1 MILVFSP
8 SLRKKFPFYFLLL
21 VVTSVLALETNQAL
35 VAQTADNPTQI
46 RDISGLKNVFF
57 LGVSLWEWIRVSF
70 NATVIGLL
78 SVFLR
83 EFLKNQ
89 DNKRKKKQ
97 EEITK
102 EVRIHEKEISEERLR
117 YENLKNYLDQM
128 TEVLLSKNTLNYETE
143 YLLQAI
149 VRARTIVV
157 LQEIDWRKRGLVIRF
172 LEDCN
177 IIKFL
182 DLSKANLQQAN
193 LRAVNLSHAYLRKA
207 DFSGANFQDADL
219 SNSNL
224 EFADLTRANFLG
236 ANLEGANLTNVI
248 GITLEQIKVA
258 QNWEKAQYDEGFL
271 QQNA

>member
-1 MILVFSP
+1 MILSPP
-8 SLRKKFPFYFLLL
+8 SLRKKFACYLLFFIAVSIL
-21 VVTSVLALETNQAL
+21 TIETNQAL
-35 VAQTADNPTQI
+35 VAQTADNSTQI

-97 EEITK
+97 AEIAK
-102 EVRIHEKEISEERLR
+102 EALLHEKEISAERLC

-128 TEVLLSKNTLNYETE
+128 TEVLLQKNTLNYETE

-157 LQEIDWRKRGLVIRF
+157 LQEIDCRKRGLVIRF

-182 DLSKANLQQAN
+182 DLSKANLQEAN
-193 LRAVNLSHAYLRKA
+193 LRAVNLSCAYLRKA
-207 DFSGANFQDADL
+207 NFLGADFQDADL

-224 EFADLTRANFLG
+224 EYADLTGANFFG

-258 QNWEKAQYDEGFL
+258 YNWEKAQYDEGFL
-271 QQNA
+271 E